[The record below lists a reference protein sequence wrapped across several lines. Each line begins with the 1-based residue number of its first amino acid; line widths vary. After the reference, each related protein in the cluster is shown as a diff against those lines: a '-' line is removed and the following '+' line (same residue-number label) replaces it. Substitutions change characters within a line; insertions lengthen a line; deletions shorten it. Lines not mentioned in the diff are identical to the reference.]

1 MWQQENYMTACV
13 YISIYIEESPG
24 LSLNLYDSTY
34 VQYIQEQ
41 FQYPNLVLIV
51 YDVDI
56 ALKGTSVEL
65 QHVSL

>member
-1 MWQQENYMTACV
+1 MAAYV
-13 YISIYIEESPG
+13 YISIYVEESPG
-24 LSLNLYDSTY
+24 LSLNLDGSTY

-41 FQYPNLVLIV
+41 FQCPNLIFIIH
-51 YDVDI
+51 DVDI